1 MNKVKKRKPPKTK
14 YKVVSDMLFDKIKSG
29 VWQPGDRLPSEG
41 KLVADLDYSLG
52 TVQRALRDLVE
63 LGAVERIHGSG
74 TFVSGARTPEEHLF
88 HFRFLSDDG
97 VTLLPIF
104 FRTKSLDQTEK
115 KGPWADFLGQDNAGY
130 VKIERVISVNR
141 EFEIFSELYLPVT
154 MFPTLSGAQATDLDG
169 VSIRDMLAERFNTPT
184 LKAEQSIAC
193 SVFPPRVGQVINMPI
208 GQFGIILTVCSN
220 TYRDVPIIW
229 QRAFIPPSD
238 RQMLITANPRPDE
251 LLARVKAAK

>member
-1 MNKVKKRKPPKTK
+1 MSKTEKKDLPKTK
-14 YKVVSDMLFDKIKSG
+14 YKVVSNMLFDKIESG
-29 VWQPGDRLPSEG
+29 MWQPGDRLPSEG
-41 KLVADLDYSLG
+41 KLVTELGYSLG

-63 LGAVERIHGSG
+63 LGAVERVHGSG
-74 TFVSGARTPEEHLF
+74 TFVAGALTPEEHLF
-88 HFRFLSDDG
+88 HFRFLGDDG

-104 FRTKSLDQTEK
+104 FKTKSLEHSEN
-115 KGPWADFLGQDNAGY
+115 KGPWAGFLGQDDAGY
-130 VKIERVISVNR
+130 VKIERLISVNR

-154 MFPTLSGAQATDLDG
+154 MFPALSAMQATDLDG
-169 VSIRDMLAERFNTPT
+169 VSIRDMLTERFNTPT

-238 RQMLITANPRPDE
+238 RQMVFATNPR
-251 LLARVKAAK
+251 RINY